1 MRKRNKTL
9 LIFVILLLLLTGQK
23 GLIFSQSI
31 DNKIVSN
38 TEYNLS
44 SLEWKLWGYR
54 PENWKL
60 DFNFNELKGTKAEY
74 ISIPAK
80 VPGSVQ
86 KALRDAGIIDD
97 WNIGNNYISIE
108 WIENRHWIFAA
119 KIPDEWIRKESNII
133 LHCQGLD
140 DNGVIMVNGKEAGKF
155 NNTFIPYN
163 FNISPFLKDQNNTLA
178 IVFEC
183 PPANLGQIGY
193 TSKIKDWKPR
203 FYYGWDWIPRIV
215 QVGIWDNILL
225 EVTDKE
231 SARIE
236 DIKIVTEA
244 DRMKDQGSLKISADL
259 TPQALHGKVRIQLSK
274 DTGEPVFD
282 ETFSAAQLRTGKVW
296 DNLKIKRWW
305 PNGSGD
311 QVLYKLV
318 CTLYDA
324 DGKNCQVIERN
335 AGFKNIE
342 WRACKGALP
351 EADPWLCSV
360 NNKPVFLQGVNWT
373 PIRPNF
379 ADLTESD
386 YRKLIKTYKDLG
398 VNIFRVWGGG
408 FPEKEWFYNI
418 CDEMGIML
426 WQEFPLSSSGLD
438 NYPPDTPEEIFVMSK
453 IAESYIKR
461 LSNHVSLLL
470 WCGGNELYEFGDIA
484 PVTDKHPMIKCM
496 KEIVK
501 AEDPGRRFVTGS
513 PSGPTIYGGL
523 HNFGKGVNWDVHG
536 PWTLPYTASD
546 RTMNAVRNFWKLD
559 DALIH
564 SEVGVA
570 GAMSAEMINKYRGE
584 YSALPANM
592 NNTLWRQVSWWIE
605 WTDFL
610 NDHNGKEP
618 LSLEEYVAWS
628 QERQTTGLSIALKA
642 NKSRFPECGGFII
655 WMGHDSYPC
664 PVNTSIIDFE
674 GNPKP
679 AALELSKIWK
689 SNIQN

>member
-1 MRKRNKTL
+1 MKSIKTL
-9 LIFVILLLLLTGQK
+9 LISVILLLLFTGQK
-23 GLIFSQSI
+23 RMLFSQSI
-31 DNKIVSN
+31 DKNAVSYK
-38 TEYNLS
+38 EYNVS
-44 SLEWKLWGYR
+44 SLEWELWGYR
-54 PENWKL
+54 PESWKL
-60 DFNFNELKGTKAEY
+60 DFNFNELTGLKAEY
-74 ISIPAK
+74 INIPAK

-108 WIENRHWIFAA
+108 WIENRHWIFIT
-119 KIPDEWIRKESNII
+119 KIPDEWINRESNII
-133 LHCQGLD
+133 LHCLGLD

-155 NNTFIPYN
+155 NNTFIPYK
-163 FNISPFLKDQNNTLA
+163 FDITPFLKDKNNTLA

-183 PPANLGQIGY
+183 PPPYLGQIGY

-215 QVGIWDNILL
+215 QIGVWDDIIL
-225 EVTDKE
+225 EVLDKE

-236 DIKIVTEA
+236 EVKVVTEA
-244 DRMKDQGSLKISADL
+244 DKNKDLGNLKISAEL
-259 TPQALHGKVRIQLSK
+259 TSLALHGKVRIQLTK
-274 DTGEPVFD
+274 DTGEPIVD
-282 ETFSAAQLRTGKVW
+282 ETVPAAQLREGKAW
-296 DNLKIKRWW
+296 DNLKTKRWW

-311 QVLYKLV
+311 QVLYKLI
-318 CTLYDA
+318 CTLYDV
-324 DGKNCQVIERN
+324 DGNNRQVIERN
-335 AGFKNIE
+335 VGFKNIE
-342 WRACKGALP
+342 WLPCQGALP

-360 NNKPVFLQGVNWT
+360 NNKPVFLQGVNWS

-379 ADLTESD
+379 ADLTEYN
-386 YRKLIKTYKDLG
+386 YRKLIKTYKDMG
-398 VNIFRVWGGG
+398 VNVFRVWGGG

-438 NYPPDTPEEIFVMSK
+438 NYPPDTPDEIFVMSK
-453 IAESYIKR
+453 ISESYIKR
-461 LSNHVSLLL
+461 LRHHVSLLL

-484 PVTDKHPMIKCM
+484 PVNDKHPMIRCM

-523 HNFGKGVNWDVHG
+523 HNFGKGVSWDVHG
-536 PWTLPYTASD
+536 PWTLPFTASD
-546 RTMNAVRNFWKLD
+546 RTMNAVRNFWSLD

-570 GAMSAEMINKYRGE
+570 GAMSAGMINKYRGE
-584 YSALPANM
+584 FSALPANM
-592 NNTLWRQVSWWIE
+592 NNPLWRQVRWWIE
-605 WTDFL
+605 WNDFL

-618 LSLEEYVAWS
+618 FSLEEYVAWS
-628 QERQTTGLSIALKA
+628 QERQTTGLSIALQA

-674 GNPKP
+674 GNLKP
-679 AALELSKIWK
+679 VAKKLSQIWK
-689 SNIQN
+689 GEK

>member
-1 MRKRNKTL
+1 MKRIKTL
-9 LIFVILLLLLTGQK
+9 LIFVILLLLFNGQK
-23 GLIFSQSI
+23 GLSFSQSI
-31 DNKIVSN
+31 DNNSVSN
-38 TEYNLS
+38 KEYDIS

-74 ISIPAK
+74 INIPAK

-119 KIPDEWIRKESNII
+119 KIPDEWINEESNMI
-133 LHCQGLD
+133 LRCLGLD
-140 DNGVIMVNGKEAGKF
+140 DNGVILVNGKEAGKF

-163 FNISPFLKDQNNTLA
+163 FDITPFLKDKNNTLA

-183 PPANLGQIGY
+183 PPAYLGQIGY

-236 DIKIVTEA
+236 EIKIVTEV
-244 DRMKDQGSLKISADL
+244 DKMKDHGNLKISAEL
-259 TPQALHGKVRIQLSK
+259 TPRALHGKVRIQLSK
-274 DTGEPVFD
+274 NTGEPVFD
-282 ETFSAAQLRTGKVW
+282 ETFPAAQLRKGKVW
-296 DNLKIKRWW
+296 NDLKIKRWW

-324 DGKNCQVIERN
+324 DGKNCQVLERN
-335 AGFKNIE
+335 TGFKNIE
-342 WRACKGALP
+342 WRSCKGALP

-461 LSNHVSLLL
+461 LRYHVSLFL
-470 WCGGNELYEFGDIA
+470 WCCGNELYEFGVIA
-484 PVTDKHPMIKCM
+484 PVTDQHPMIKCM

-501 AEDPGRRFVTGS
+501 AEDPGRRFVAGS
-513 PSGPTIYGGL
+513 PSGPTIYSGL
-523 HNFGKGVNWDVHG
+523 QNFGKGVSWDVHG

-628 QERQTTGLSIALKA
+628 QERQTTGLSIALKV

-664 PVNTSIIDFE
+664 PVNTSIIDFD

-679 AALELSKIWK
+679 VALELSKIWK
-689 SNIQN
+689 SNVQN